1 MFSVRI
7 VIDWTVWV
15 RLLVAPSSYLLVL
28 ALLATGIA
36 KTVSLLA
43 LRPAVEWWALPSA
56 VLLDRQCSWG
66 WRGPLPGVKRLYASP
81 PA

>member
-56 VLLDRQCSWG
+56 VLLDSAVFMG
-66 WRGPLPGVKRLYASP
+66 LAGAF
-81 PA
+81 A